1 LKSLFTIH
9 VLSAALII
17 LQLLFYIA
25 SDMDTTVEQQTPT
38 LYTDALASNDSH
50 DEISATPSVNTQVLV
65 DPLRVQ
71 DKPASENHQA
81 ST

>member
-1 LKSLFTIH
+1 
-9 VLSAALII
+9 
-17 LQLLFYIA
+17 
-25 SDMDTTVEQQTPT
+25 MDTTVEQQTPT

>member
-1 LKSLFTIH
+1 M
-9 VLSAALII
+9 LIV

-50 DEISATPSVNTQVLV
+50 DEISATPCAYTQVLV
-65 DPLRVQ
+65 DPLCVQ
-71 DKPASENHQA
+71 GKPASEDHQA